1 VDLLETAQIHT
12 SGREVKL
19 MKTSV
24 SVVASAVL
32 MMSNSVVTFAT
43 ETNSSEVTISQ
54 STVIV
59 NTDADGGRVQS
70 TTVSI
75 DRADLT
81 QPHILR
87 VRGSANNSPIRLQR
101 VEVKVNGKVV
111 KSIANNS
118 LEMNLAPLMK
128 TGRNEIEILGN
139 SSQNEDTISVNFSGK
154 NTNVSQQFSGTGK
167 IEQILVINII

>member
-1 VDLLETAQIHT
+1 
-12 SGREVKL
+12 

-43 ETNSSEVTISQ
+43 ETNSSDVTISQ

-59 NTDADGGRVQS
+59 STDADGGRVQS

-75 DRADLT
+75 ERADLT
-81 QPHILR
+81 QPHLLQ
-87 VRGSANNSPIRLQR
+87 VRGSTKNAPIRLQR

-118 LEMNLAPLMK
+118 LELNLAPLMK
-128 TGRNEIEILGN
+128 AGRNEIEISGN
-139 SSQNEDTISVNFSGK
+139 SSQNEDTISVNFNGK
-154 NTNVSQQFSGTGK
+154 NTNVSQQFSGTGNVK
-167 IEQILVINII
+167 QTLVVNII

>member
-1 VDLLETAQIHT
+1 
-12 SGREVKL
+12 

-24 SVVASAVL
+24 SVVASAML
-32 MMSNSVVTFAT
+32 LMSNSVVTFAT
-43 ETNSSEVTISQ
+43 ETNSNTVTVSQ

-59 NTDADGGRVQS
+59 STDADGGQVQS

-81 QPHILR
+81 QPHVLR
-87 VRGSANNSPIRLQR
+87 VQGSANNAPIRLQR

-118 LEMNLAPLMK
+118 LDLNLAPMMK
-128 TGRNEIEILGN
+128 TGRNEIEISGN
-139 SSQNEDTISVNFSGK
+139 SFQVDDTISVDFIGK
-154 NTNVSQQFSGTGK
+154 NTNVTQQFSGTGIIK
-167 IEQILVINII
+167 QMLVVNII

>member
-1 VDLLETAQIHT
+1 
-12 SGREVKL
+12 

-43 ETNSSEVTISQ
+43 ETNSSDVTISQ

-59 NTDADGGRVQS
+59 STDADGGRVQS

-75 DRADLT
+75 ERADLT
-81 QPHILR
+81 QPHLLR
-87 VRGSANNSPIRLQR
+87 VQGLAYNAPIRLQR

-118 LEMNLAPLMK
+118 LELNLAPLMK
-128 TGRNEIEILGN
+128 AGRNEIEISGN
-139 SSQNEDTISVNFSGK
+139 SSQNEDTISVNFNGK
-154 NTNVSQQFSGTGK
+154 NTNVSQQFSGTGNVK
-167 IEQILVINII
+167 QTLVINII